1 MEEGR
6 HRSDEQLLRA
16 VSDRDVTALRDLYAR
31 HAPWL
36 SVRLLRRCNDSDLVA
51 SAIQDCF
58 TAVWDHPSRWRGDGE
73 VSAWLWGIALRRLIS
88 GLRGR
93 RRMLD
98 ITPRRHGLAEQ
109 SAEERVLEAVEYGDL
124 GVALQRL
131 APELR
136 AVVQATILDG
146 LTSRE
151 AAVLLGIPTNTV
163 KTRVHR
169 AKAQLRELIVSGGV
183 T

>member
-1 MEEGR
+1 MEAR
-6 HRSDEQLLRA
+6 DRSDEQLLLA
-16 VSDRDVTALRDLYAR
+16 VSDGDVTALRDLYAR

-36 SVRLLRRCNDSDLVA
+36 SVRLRRRCNDADLVA

-58 TAVWDHPSRWRGDGE
+58 AAVWSHPNRWRGDGE
-73 VSAWLWGIALRRLIS
+73 ISAWLWGIALRRLIS
-88 GLRGR
+88 GLRSR
-93 RRMLD
+93 RVVELVA
-98 ITPRRHGLAEQ
+98 RRHDDIEQ

-136 AVVQATILDG
+136 AVIQATVLDG

-151 AAVLLGIPTNTV
+151 AAVLLGIPANTV